1 MQCSRI
7 DSSILP
13 LWWRQPITLHHQNP
27 QLCAITFAR
36 EADWLNRHPSIL
48 LEELQGDWC
57 WLLLSD
63 HVVPEIQRI
72 SLPGTSSLIVVANV
86 PRWTVSGATAWS
98 KDGRGNGATTD
109 AFRLEAGCC
118 PIRLLSRRFD
128 ALPPSY
134 IPRLLVTGVVLNTI
148 GTL

>member
-63 HVVPEIQRI
+63 HVVFSAGDSANKLAGHFEPDRRRQRTEMDGI
-72 SLPGTSSLIVVANV
+72 RRDSLEQ
-86 PRWTVSGATAWS
+86 R
-98 KDGRGNGATTD
+98 
-109 AFRLEAGCC
+109 
-118 PIRLLSRRFD
+118 
-128 ALPPSY
+128 
-134 IPRLLVTGVVLNTI
+134 
-148 GTL
+148 